1 MQNTRSIVEILQ
13 GSPDTIESFCN
24 ARFLNN
30 LEFFKTANYP
40 KLFEILQTPAKEY
53 QLYIGKEGVN
63 ILDFQQN
70 TFLYAICNGKST
82 MLEIHENCAYH
93 PPINEKWNSVKLE
106 NEDMSYMYKVL
117 AQGKKNVFDRVG
129 YIYFDVNAD
138 GIDELLI
145 GEIADGE
152 WKGIIYDIYTI
163 YYFNDNNERN

>member
-70 TFLYAICNGKST
+70 TFLYAVCNGKST

-93 PPINEKWNSVKLE
+93 PPINEKWNCIVSEKPSLMQDCFPYSKILVNGILE
-106 NEDMSYMYKVL
+106 D
-117 AQGKKNVFDRVG
+117 VF
-129 YIYFDVNAD
+129 
-138 GIDELLI
+138 
-145 GEIADGE
+145 
-152 WKGIIYDIYTI
+152 K
-163 YYFNDNNERN
+163 DNPIPPSHLP